1 MQFCMPQETLILG
14 LNPAWQRLFF
24 LDKFTPGSV
33 HRISNV
39 EEYASGKGINCG
51 RVLQCLGGAP
61 LLMHFLGADNGS
73 KIFDELSTCGIQQ
86 APVWIKEPTRICTTI
101 VCEGDAT
108 ELIEPSP
115 VLSENENQDFIQTL
129 NEHWNSTQCVAL
141 CGSFPSSFNLELL
154 NTVDFAGK
162 RVFIDAIEGIDA
174 WLEKGVELL
183 KINMQ
188 EYCKLLTRMGIPQV
202 TSSPQFWKMTATAVL
217 ERLPIKNLVVTDED
231 SPVRAF
237 RLVEKKFQGLQ
248 LQPPTITVQND
259 IGAGDSFFAG
269 WLYADGCG
277 LSFEEA
283 LVKATAVAVARCE
296 VERPWNLKISRVA
309 ELEAELSSQVEKL
322 E

>member
-1 MQFCMPQETLILG
+1 MPQETLILG

-24 LDKFTPGSV
+24 LDKFTPGEV
-33 HRISNV
+33 HRVPKV

-51 RVLQCLGGAP
+51 RVLQHLGGNP
-61 LLMHFLGADNGS
+61 LLMHFLGADYGS
-73 KIFDELSTCGIQQ
+73 RIFDELSACGLNQ

-101 VCEGDAT
+101 ACEGDST

-115 VLSENENQDFIQTL
+115 ILTETENEDFIQTL
-129 NEHWNSTQCVAL
+129 NEYWTSTQCVAL
-141 CGSFPSSFNLELL
+141 CGSFPQGFDVSRINAF
-154 NTVDFAGK
+154 DFAGK
-162 RVFIDAIEGIDA
+162 RVFIDAIEDIDA

-183 KINMQ
+183 KINLK
-188 EYCKLLTRMGIPQV
+188 EYCKLLSRLGIPQV

-237 RLVEKKFQGLQ
+237 RLVEKKFQGMQ
-248 LQPPTITVQND
+248 LQPPAITVQND

-269 WLYADGCG
+269 WLYADGEG
-277 LSFEEA
+277 LGFEEA

-296 VERPWNLKISRVA
+296 VERPWNLSLERVA
-309 ELEAELSSQVEKL
+309 ELEAELQSQIEKL

>member
-1 MQFCMPQETLILG
+1 MPQETLILG

-24 LDKFTPGSV
+24 LDKFMPGEV
-33 HRISNV
+33 HRVPKV

-51 RVLQCLGGAP
+51 RVLQHLGGNP
-61 LLMHFLGADNGS
+61 LLMHFLGADYGS
-73 KIFDELSTCGIQQ
+73 RIFDELSACGLNQ

-101 VCEGDAT
+101 ACEGDST

-115 VLSENENQDFIQTL
+115 ILTEAENEDFIQTL
-129 NEHWNSTQCVAL
+129 NEYWTSTQCVAL
-141 CGSFPSSFNLELL
+141 CGSFPQGFDVSRINAF
-154 NTVDFAGK
+154 DFAGK
-162 RVFIDAIEGIDA
+162 RVFIDAIEDIDA

-183 KINMQ
+183 KINLK
-188 EYCKLLTRMGIPQV
+188 EYCKLLSRLGIPQV

-237 RLVEKKFQGLQ
+237 RLVEKKFQGMQ
-248 LQPPTITVQND
+248 LQPPAITVQND

-269 WLYADGCG
+269 WLYADGEG
-277 LSFEEA
+277 LGFEEA

-296 VERPWNLKISRVA
+296 VERPWNLSLERVA
-309 ELEAELSSQVEKL
+309 ELEAELQSQIEKL